1 MAEQQE
7 EAQTVE
13 PTTTSDPAEA
23 APEPQSSEAAPSEV
37 RNSGSCKWF
46 NASKGYGFIEPEGGG
61 EDLFVHQVR
70 CSPWIELHQ
79 LAEHLCAPSF
89 P

>member
-7 EAQTVE
+7 EAHTVE
-13 PTTTSDPAEA
+13 PTTTSEPVEE
-23 APEPQSSEAAPSEV
+23 APEPQTSEAAPSEA

-70 CSPWIELHQ
+70 RSLYFKRNSLQ
-79 LAEHLCAPSF
+79 RACAFS
-89 P
+89 